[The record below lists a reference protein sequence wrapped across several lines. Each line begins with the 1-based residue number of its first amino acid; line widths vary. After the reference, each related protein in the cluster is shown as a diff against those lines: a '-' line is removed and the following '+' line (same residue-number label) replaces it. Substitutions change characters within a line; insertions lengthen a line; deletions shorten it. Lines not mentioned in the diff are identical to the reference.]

1 MQGHKNFQAR
11 LFYQLS
17 LEQLV
22 LADNYYRKIAFQ
34 LPLRFLYKATQRY
47 YGNKGQESIVLIP

>member
-1 MQGHKNFQAR
+1 MQGHQDFQPR

-22 LADNYYRKIAFQ
+22 PADNYYWKIAFQ
-34 LPLRFLYKATQRY
+34 LPLRFLYKATQGY
-47 YGNKGQESIVLIP
+47 YGNKG